1 MNYELNLDQCAD
13 LITAVPN
20 NTMMLQ
26 GHMGVGKTSVAGL
39 IHLKKPQH
47 TVFYCDCTTK
57 DLGDLTIPNIVQ
69 MDTATGYVTYLTNEE
84 LGLHLNEPI
93 ILMIDEYGKANP
105 SVKLALTRL
114 MLERKMGSVTLHP
127 DSIVFCTTNLGS
139 EGVGDILPAHA
150 RNRLTIVN
158 VRKSTAMEWITW
170 GINNGIDHSVLS
182 WAKDNEMIFQGFDQ
196 VRDPSD
202 NPYIFHPAEQRTS
215 FVTPRSLEK
224 LSNIVKQRHLIDEET
239 LIAAAC
245 GTIGERGGMDCIA
258 HIKMSDQLPTR
269 DSIKTDPMNA
279 IVPKSASATC
289 MVVFRSLATMDKEYI
304 TPWMTYLNRLDTEAQ
319 GMFANG
325 VRTKKYQHQ
334 TLVMTNA
341 KFSQFMRE
349 NQYMFKADD
358 THDV

>member
-170 GINNGIDHSVLS
+170 GINNNIDHSILS
-182 WAKDNEMIFQGFDQ
+182 WAKDNEMIFQGFHD

-245 GTIGERGGMDCIA
+245 GTIGDRGGMDCIA

-319 GMFANG
+319 GLPMAS
-325 VRTKKYQHQ
+325 VPRSISTK
-334 TLVMTNA
+334 
-341 KFSQFMRE
+341 R
-349 NQYMFKADD
+349 
-358 THDV
+358 

>member
-224 LSNIVKQRHLIDEET
+224 LSNIVKHLIDEET

-269 DSIKTDPMNA
+269 ESIKTDPMNA